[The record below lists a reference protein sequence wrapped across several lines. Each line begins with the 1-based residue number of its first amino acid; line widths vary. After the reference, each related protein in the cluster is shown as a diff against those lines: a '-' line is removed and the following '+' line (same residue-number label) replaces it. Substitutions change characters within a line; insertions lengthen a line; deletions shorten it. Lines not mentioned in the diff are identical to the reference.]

1 MMTET
6 DLSTWLSIADAAAQ
20 IGVSKR
26 TVERW
31 ASQGKFERRLRPQDG
46 TPPVMVLSPESVA
59 EVAKA
64 RRPDPA
70 PFVVGTVPAGNGNGH
85 GATVKKLHA
94 GTDLART
101 DGPTDADLVRQFVTL
116 AIAALQSPP
125 SPPVAETVAASSYLT
140 LAEAAAEKRVS
151 EALVR
156 RWIRTGALPVEREPR
171 SQWTATDR
179 GWRIKKQDLEAL

>member
-1 MMTET
+1 MTET
-6 DLSTWLSIADAAAQ
+6 DLTTWLPIADAAAR
-20 IGVSKR
+20 IGCSTR
-26 TVERW
+26 TVERL
-31 ASQGKFERRLRPQDG
+31 AAAKKLEARLRRQDG

-59 EVAKA
+59 EVAA
-64 RRPDPA
+64 TRRREAA
-70 PFVVGTVPAGNGNGH
+70 PFVLPTVPAGNGNGH
-85 GATVKKLHA
+85 GLRKA
-94 GTDLART
+94 GDAAQLGNSQLRT
-101 DGPTDADLVRQFVTL
+101 TSAEALIRQFFAL

-125 SPPVAETVAASSYLT
+125 SPPVAEMLAATSYLT

-179 GWRIKKQDLEAL
+179 GWRIKKQDLETL

>member
-1 MMTET
+1 MTET
-6 DLSTWLSIADAAAQ
+6 DLTTWLPIADAAAR
-20 IGVSKR
+20 IGCSTR
-26 TVERW
+26 TVERL
-31 ASQGKFERRLRPQDG
+31 AAAKKLEARLRRQDG

-59 EVAKA
+59 EVAA
-64 RRPDPA
+64 TRRREAA
-70 PFVVGTVPAGNGNGH
+70 PFVLPTVPAGNGNGH
-85 GATVKKLHA
+85 ASGVKKLHA
-94 GTDLART
+94 GTELAHAH
-101 DGPTDADLVRQFVTL
+101 GPTDADLVRQFVTL

-125 SPPVAETVAASSYLT
+125 SPPVAASVAASSYLT

-179 GWRIKKQDLEAL
+179 GWRIKKKDLETL